1 MEELIRQ
8 RVNEILLS
16 HCISINKFS
25 DGDSALQNRLS
36 RQINRG
42 ASITA
47 ETLFILLDK
56 FKDVSAEWLLRGE
69 GIMTKNDSEN
79 INDNFDKSQY
89 VSKDKY
95 ESIVNLLAGVTSNLK
110 EAVLENKKLYKEI
123 DELKSRLKTQYFV
136 KNSPSLSGSGS
147 K

>member
-1 MEELIRQ
+1 MEEPIRQ

-16 HCISINKFS
+16 HSISINKFS

-110 EAVLENKKLYKEI
+110 EAVLENKKLYEEI
-123 DELKSRLKTQYFV
+123 DELRSQLKIAKSA
-136 KNSPSLSGSGS
+136 
-147 K
+147 

>member
-16 HCISINKFS
+16 HNISINKFS

-69 GIMTKNDSEN
+69 GIMAKNDSEN

-110 EAVLENKKLYKEI
+110 EAVLENKKLYEEI
-123 DELKSRLKTQYFV
+123 NELRSQLKIAKSA
-136 KNSPSLSGSGS
+136 
-147 K
+147 

>member
-1 MEELIRQ
+1 MEEPIRQ

-16 HCISINKFS
+16 HSISINKFS

-110 EAVLENKKLYKEI
+110 EAVLENKKLYEEI
-123 DELKSRLKTQYFV
+123 DELRSQLKIAKTA
-136 KNSPSLSGSGS
+136 
-147 K
+147 

>member
-16 HCISINKFS
+16 HSISINKFS

-110 EAVLENKKLYKEI
+110 EAVLENKKLYEEI
-123 DELKSRLKTQYFV
+123 DELRSQLKIAKSA
-136 KNSPSLSGSGS
+136 
-147 K
+147 

>member
-16 HCISINKFS
+16 HSISINKFS

-95 ESIVNLLAGVTSNLK
+95 KSTVCLLAEVTSDLK
-110 EAVLENKKLYKEI
+110 EALFENKKLYKEI
-123 DELKSRLKTQYFV
+123 DELKSRLKTV
-136 KNSPSLSGSGS
+136 KSA
-147 K
+147 